1 MVDATCDLT
10 APGSRLWPCPPS
22 ENSMTQVGGAG
33 PFWQKV
39 SGLRSR
45 HPCCVCGR
53 GGGCARSRGHRL
65 PCLAQRAASRGNKD
79 GAAMRGRKGV
89 LEVWGGQGVGG
100 HKLLPGSACRMGSQE
115 QLGLGDGGRT

>member
-10 APGSRLWPCPPS
+10 APGSRLRPCPPS

-65 PCLAQRAASRGNKD
+65 PCLAQRAASPGEQRRGSHE
-79 GAAMRGRKGV
+79 GLEGRFGG
-89 LEVWGGQGVGG
+89 LGGQGVGG
-100 HKLLPGSACRMGSQE
+100 HELLLGSACRMGSQE
-115 QLGLGDGGRT
+115 QLRLGDGGRT

>member
-65 PCLAQRAASRGNKD
+65 PCLAE
-79 GAAMRGRKGV
+79 
-89 LEVWGGQGVGG
+89 LLFFL
-100 HKLLPGSACRMGSQE
+100 KLLFGVCFMLPKIKLPSQP
-115 QLGLGDGGRT
+115 